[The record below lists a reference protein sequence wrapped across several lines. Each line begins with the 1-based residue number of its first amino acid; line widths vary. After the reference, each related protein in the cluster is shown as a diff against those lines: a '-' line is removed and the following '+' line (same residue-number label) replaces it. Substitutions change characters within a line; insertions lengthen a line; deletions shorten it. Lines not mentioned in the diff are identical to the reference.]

1 MEVGGALVL
10 ALHGS
15 FDGASA
21 WALRVEM
28 DERGAADVIVDLAG
42 AEEACEFAACVL
54 ASYARQHRRSRR
66 IRCRVTSP
74 ALARLL
80 AGYGLELCDAGA
92 PTGEVA

>member
-1 MEVGGALVL
+1 MEAGGALVL

-21 WALRVEM
+21 WALRVEL
-28 DERGAADVIVDLAG
+28 DERGGPDVVVDLTH

-54 ASYARQHRRSRR
+54 AAYAREHRRTCRV
-66 IRCRVTSP
+66 RCRAATP

-80 AGYGLELCDAGA
+80 SAYGLELCDSDS
-92 PTGEVA
+92 PTGEAA